1 MRTHQEPG
9 HPRGTR
15 QTAIARASPEGT
27 RGHGVLT
34 RRDRGEHQGPESQ
47 QRDVVGTPKRGVSSP
62 GIGEVTKTTGL
73 HHEGH
78 RDDTWRPGTSPG
90 GTRGDTK
97 TCGLS
102 RRCGAEGGM
111 GGGHQ
116 NHRAPPGGTPRDP
129 SGWTWGGHQD
139 QRTPPGGTRGTTN
152 APPGGTGGT
161 PKPVASAGDVGQ
173 KEGWGR
179 TPKPQSPTRRDTQGP
194 IRMDMGRTPGP
205 EDPTRRDTR
214 DNQCSTRRDRRD
226 TQGPIRRDT
235 VAPGRTW
242 GGHQAYKAPPQ
253 GTHEPPPGGI

>member
-161 PKPVASAGDVGQ
+161 PRDPS
-173 KEGWGR
+173 EGTLGL
-179 TPKPQSPTRRDTQGP
+179 TR
-194 IRMDMGRTPGP
+194 
-205 EDPTRRDTR
+205 
-214 DNQCSTRRDRRD
+214 
-226 TQGPIRRDT
+226 
-235 VAPGRTW
+235 
-242 GGHQAYKAPPQ
+242 GGHGDQRAPSG
-253 GTHEPPPGGI
+253 GTPRHPPGGTWRGHREHRTPPRGTQGTSRAPP